1 MKAEVTTLDAAKAG
15 SVDLDDA
22 VFGAEVRQDIMAR
35 TVRWQLAK
43 RQAGTH
49 HTKTVNEIARTSAK
63 LGRQKGGGRARH
75 GNRRHGNFIGGAK
88 AHAPK
93 TRSHAHDL
101 PKKIRRLGLIS
112 ALSAKAAQGK
122 LIILDK
128 AEINEIKTKA
138 LKAQFEKLGF
148 TNVLIIDGETVHD
161 GFAKAARNIP
171 HVDVLPSAGA
181 NVYDILRRDTLVLTQ
196 AAVEKLEAR
205 LK

>member
-1 MKAEVTTLDAAKAG
+1 MKADVTTLDAKTAG

-22 VFGAEVRQDIMAR
+22 VFGAEVRPDIMAR
-35 TVRWQLAK
+35 MVRYQLAK
-43 RQAGTH
+43 RQQGTH
-49 HTKTVNEIARTSAK
+49 HTQDVGDVSRTSAK
-63 LGRQKGGGRARH
+63 FGRQKGGGRARH

-88 AHAPK
+88 AHGPK

-101 PKKIRRLGLIS
+101 PKKIRRLALIS
-112 ALSAKAAQGK
+112 ALASKQAEGK

-128 AEINEIKTKA
+128 AEVKEPKTQA

-148 TNVLIIDGETVHD
+148 NNVLIIDGEAVNEN
-161 GFAKAARNIP
+161 FAKAARNIP
-171 HVDVLPSAGA
+171 HVDVLPSVGA